1 MSTQALENLQHDLD
15 ITGDVP
21 PALSPE
27 EVSAEAVEFIRQGH
41 LPPVLP
47 RGLVANHSIAPNGA
61 LKLQMAIEK
70 GWQEREQPAQ
80 QAPPKEPAPEEPEQ
94 LAEGK
99 DGDAAGSAPAS
110 EGEPASGPLGWI
122 QQARILKDDDTEPLY
137 SNQYDLTA
145 DLGMLMRAATVVVVL
160 IMLVAFARTATAQE
174 AVSEPG
180 QITVS
185 GLGEVTAEP
194 DLAVITTGVV
204 TSAPTAREAV
214 TANTQAMNGVL
225 GRLKEMGI
233 ADRDLQTSDF
243 SITPQYQHFRGHNG
257 QPAPPPRIV
266 AYEVRNTLR
275 VRIRELES
283 TGAILDAVV
292 SDGANQ
298 VNGIGFSIDDPT
310 ALMQKARRR
319 AVSDAR
325 DRAEVL
331 ADSLGVALGRI
342 VSVSEG
348 QMRPPVPQPRM
359 ARMEMAMAADAG
371 PVSVETGEQ
380 LLTATVTITWEIEQ

>member
-1 MSTQALENLQHDLD
+1 MSTQALESLQHDLD
-15 ITGDVP
+15 ITGDGP

-47 RGLVANHSIAPNGA
+47 RGLVADHSIAPNGA

-70 GWQEREQPAQ
+70 AWQEREQPAQ
-80 QAPPKEPAPEEPEQ
+80 QAPPKEPA
-94 LAEGK
+94 
-99 DGDAAGSAPAS
+99 SAS
-110 EGEPASGPLGWI
+110 EDEPASGPLGWI

-145 DLGMLMRAATVVVVL
+145 DLGMLMRAATVVIVL

-243 SITPQYQHFRGHNG
+243 SITPQYQHFRGQNG

-298 VNGIGFSIDDPT
+298 VSGIGFSIDDPT

-371 PVSVETGEQ
+371 PVSVEAGEQ

>member
-1 MSTQALENLQHDLD
+1 MSTQALESLQHDLD
-15 ITGDVP
+15 ITGDGP

-47 RGLVANHSIAPNGA
+47 RGLVADHSIAPNGA

-70 GWQEREQPAQ
+70 AWQEHEQPAQ
-80 QAPPKEPAPEEPEQ
+80 QAQQALPQEP
-94 LAEGK
+94 
-99 DGDAAGSAPAS
+99 APAS

-145 DLGMLMRAATVVVVL
+145 DLGMLMRAATVVIVL

-243 SITPQYQHFRGHNG
+243 SITPQYQHFRGQNG
-257 QPAPPPRIV
+257 QPTPPPRIV

-371 PVSVETGEQ
+371 PVSVEAGEQ

>member
-1 MSTQALENLQHDLD
+1 MSTQALESLQHDLD
-15 ITGDVP
+15 ITGDGP

-47 RGLVANHSIAPNGA
+47 RGLVADHSIAPNGA

-70 GWQEREQPAQ
+70 AWQEHEQPAQ
-80 QAPPKEPAPEEPEQ
+80 QAPPKEPAP
-94 LAEGK
+94 
-99 DGDAAGSAPAS
+99 AS
-110 EGEPASGPLGWI
+110 EDEPASGPLGWI

-145 DLGMLMRAATVVVVL
+145 DLGMLMRAATVVIVL

-185 GLGEVTAEP
+185 GLGEVMAEP

-243 SITPQYQHFRGHNG
+243 SITPQYQHFRGQNG

-331 ADSLGVALGRI
+331 ANSLGVALGRI

>member
-1 MSTQALENLQHDLD
+1 
-15 ITGDVP
+15 
-21 PALSPE
+21 
-27 EVSAEAVEFIRQGH
+27 
-41 LPPVLP
+41 
-47 RGLVANHSIAPNGA
+47 
-61 LKLQMAIEK
+61 
-70 GWQEREQPAQ
+70 
-80 QAPPKEPAPEEPEQ
+80 
-94 LAEGK
+94 
-99 DGDAAGSAPAS
+99 
-110 EGEPASGPLGWI
+110 
-122 QQARILKDDDTEPLY
+122 
-137 SNQYDLTA
+137 
-145 DLGMLMRAATVVVVL
+145 
-160 IMLVAFARTATAQE
+160 
-174 AVSEPG
+174 
-180 QITVS
+180 
-185 GLGEVTAEP
+185 
-194 DLAVITTGVV
+194 
-204 TSAPTAREAV
+204 
-214 TANTQAMNGVL
+214 
-225 GRLKEMGI
+225 MGI

-243 SITPQYQHFRGHNG
+243 SITPQYQHFRGQNG
-257 QPAPPPRIV
+257 QPTPPPRIV

-371 PVSVETGEQ
+371 PVSVEAGEQ

>member
-1 MSTQALENLQHDLD
+1 MSTQALESLQHDLD
-15 ITGDVP
+15 ITGDGP

-47 RGLVANHSIAPNGA
+47 RGLVADHSIAPNGA

-70 GWQEREQPAQ
+70 AWQEHEQPAQ
-80 QAPPKEPAPEEPEQ
+80 QAQQALPQEP
-94 LAEGK
+94 
-99 DGDAAGSAPAS
+99 APAS
-110 EGEPASGPLGWI
+110 EDEPASGPLGWI

-145 DLGMLMRAATVVVVL
+145 DLGMLMRAATVVIVL

-243 SITPQYQHFRGHNG
+243 SITPQYQHFRGQNG
-257 QPAPPPRIV
+257 QPTPPPRIV

-298 VNGIGFSIDDPT
+298 VNGIDFSIDDPT

-371 PVSVETGEQ
+371 PVSVEAGEQ

>member
-1 MSTQALENLQHDLD
+1 MSTQALESLQHDLD
-15 ITGDVP
+15 ITGDGP

-47 RGLVANHSIAPNGA
+47 RGLVADHSIAPNGA

-70 GWQEREQPAQ
+70 AWQEREQPAQ
-80 QAPPKEPAPEEPEQ
+80 QAQQALPQEP
-94 LAEGK
+94 
-99 DGDAAGSAPAS
+99 APAS
-110 EGEPASGPLGWI
+110 EDEPASGPLGWI

-145 DLGMLMRAATVVVVL
+145 DLGMLMRAATVVIVL

-243 SITPQYQHFRGHNG
+243 SITPQYQHFRGQNG

-283 TGAILDAVV
+283 TGAKLA
-292 SDGANQ
+292 G
-298 VNGIGFSIDDPT
+298 
-310 ALMQKARRR
+310 
-319 AVSDAR
+319 
-325 DRAEVL
+325 VL
-331 ADSLGVALGRI
+331 LVFA
-342 VSVSEG
+342 
-348 QMRPPVPQPRM
+348 
-359 ARMEMAMAADAG
+359 
-371 PVSVETGEQ
+371 
-380 LLTATVTITWEIEQ
+380 

>member
-1 MSTQALENLQHDLD
+1 MSTQALESLQHDLD
-15 ITGDVP
+15 ITGDGP

-47 RGLVANHSIAPNGA
+47 RGLVADHSIAPNGA

-70 GWQEREQPAQ
+70 AWQEREQPAQ
-80 QAPPKEPAPEEPEQ
+80 QAPPKEPAP
-94 LAEGK
+94 
-99 DGDAAGSAPAS
+99 AS
-110 EGEPASGPLGWI
+110 EDEPASGPLGWI

-243 SITPQYQHFRGHNG
+243 SITPQYQHFRGQNG

-348 QMRPPVPQPRM
+348 QIRPPVPQPRM

-371 PVSVETGEQ
+371 PVSVEAGEQ

>member
-1 MSTQALENLQHDLD
+1 MSTQALESLQHDLD

-47 RGLVANHSIAPNGA
+47 RGLVADHSIAPNGA

-70 GWQEREQPAQ
+70 AWQEREQPAQ
-80 QAPPKEPAPEEPEQ
+80 QAPPKEPAP
-94 LAEGK
+94 
-99 DGDAAGSAPAS
+99 AS
-110 EGEPASGPLGWI
+110 EDEPASGPLGWI

-145 DLGMLMRAATVVVVL
+145 DLGMLMRAATVVIVL

-243 SITPQYQHFRGHNG
+243 SITPQYQHFRGQNG

-371 PVSVETGEQ
+371 PVSVEAGEQ